1 MYENMPTTARQECG
15 GNVMKIGFEMADDSR
30 RLRMTAG
37 KLGVTMI
44 FHTILLDLLYAL
56 SGITEPLIWI
66 IFGEYPGIFGP
77 YILQPLCFRWGSSL

>member
-1 MYENMPTTARQECG
+1 
-15 GNVMKIGFEMADDSR
+15 MKIGFEMADDSR

-56 SGITEPLIWI
+56 TGITEPLIRI
-66 IFGEYPGIFGP
+66 IFGEYRGIFGP
-77 YILQPLCFRWGSSL
+77 YAVKIISGMIDAAVYLVAFMLPVGFSL